1 MHCLL
6 TFQKSESVAIFRT
19 TMKKTF
25 ILIILFTIIS
35 CKKSDKTERENQSTV
50 YNVENQDA
58 EMNKVIIEAKQT
70 LPEFYKALESR
81 SADQDSFAI
90 KIHFKVNNDGE
101 HIWINGLFKR
111 NGEYFGVVDN
121 LPDLTKEVKQ
131 GDTIKI
137 DSSRVSDWMYL
148 DNGELKGGYTIR
160 LLRTRMS
167 EKERIEF
174 DNASGMII
182 K

>member
-1 MHCLL
+1 M
-6 TFQKSESVAIFRT
+6 RT
-19 TMKKTF
+19 TTF
-25 ILIILFTIIS
+25 ILIILFVIIS
-35 CKKSDKTERENQSTV
+35 CKKSDKVEREDQPTI

-58 EMNKVIIEAKQT
+58 EMNNIIIKAKQT
-70 LPEFYKALESR
+70 LPEFYKVLESGNPNHE
-81 SADQDSFAI
+81 AFAVKVRF
-90 KIHFKVNNDGE
+90 KINNDGE
-101 HIWINGLFKR
+101 HIWINSLFKR

-121 LPDLTKEVKQ
+121 LPEFAKEVKQ

-137 DSSRVSDWMYL
+137 DTDKVSDWMYL

-167 EKERIEF
+167 EEERIEF
-174 DNASGMII
+174 DNTSGMVI

>member
-1 MHCLL
+1 
-6 TFQKSESVAIFRT
+6 
-19 TMKKTF
+19 MKKTF

-35 CKKSDKTERENQSTV
+35 CKKSDKIERENQPTI

-58 EMNKVIIEAKQT
+58 EMNKVIIKAKET

-81 SADQDSFAI
+81 NPNHEAFAV
-90 KIHFKVNNDGE
+90 KMHFKINNDGE
-101 HIWINGLFKR
+101 HIWINGLFKQ

-121 LPDLTKEVKQ
+121 LPEFTKEVKQ

-160 LLRTRMS
+160 LLRNRMS
-167 EKERIEF
+167 EEERTEF
-174 DNASGMII
+174 DKTSGMVI

>member
-1 MHCLL
+1 
-6 TFQKSESVAIFRT
+6 
-19 TMKKTF
+19 MKKTF

-35 CKKSDKTERENQSTV
+35 CKKSDKIEREDQPTI
-50 YNVENQDA
+50 YNVENQDT
-58 EMNKVIIEAKQT
+58 EMNNVIIKAKQT
-70 LPEFYKALESR
+70 LPEFYRALES
-81 SADQDSFAI
+81 SNPNQDAFAV
-90 KIHFKVNNDGE
+90 KMHFKINNDGE

-121 LPDLTKEVKQ
+121 LPEFTKEVKQ

-137 DSSRVSDWMYL
+137 DASKVSDWMYL

-167 EKERIEF
+167 EEERIEF
-174 DNASGMII
+174 DNTSGMVI

>member
-1 MHCLL
+1 
-6 TFQKSESVAIFRT
+6 
-19 TMKKTF
+19 MKKTF

-35 CKKSDKTERENQSTV
+35 CKKSDKIERENQPTI

-58 EMNKVIIEAKQT
+58 EMNKVIIKAKQT

-137 DSSRVSDWMYL
+137 DTSKVSDWMYL

-167 EKERIEF
+167 EEERIEF
-174 DNASGMII
+174 DNTSGMVIR
-182 K
+182 